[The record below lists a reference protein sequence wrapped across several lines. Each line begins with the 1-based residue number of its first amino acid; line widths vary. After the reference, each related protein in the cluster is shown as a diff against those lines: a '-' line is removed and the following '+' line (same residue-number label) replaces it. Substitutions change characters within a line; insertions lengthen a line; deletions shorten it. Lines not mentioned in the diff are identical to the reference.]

1 MKWLAEWPL
10 LVLALFVDEPYREQL
25 IAGQTIL
32 CSLYPNTHN
41 FHAATA
47 VFVLFYFTHPYT
59 HTQLIH
65 ATVLQHIIVAC
76 AVASHYV
83 VPKYNRSIWLLSAW
97 SLRWLAT
104 ASIFDTPI
112 RTCIKCALFACVSQG
127 PWRSACG
134 IKWVWLLF
142 THEVAWFLLPIQI
155 LYEVYSGKKT
165 NPLDIV

>member
-1 MKWLAEWPL
+1 MIWLAGWPL
-10 LVLALFVDEPYREQL
+10 LIVSLFADEPYREQL

-32 CSLYPNTHN
+32 CSMYPNAHN
-41 FHAATA
+41 FHTATA

-59 HTQLIH
+59 HAQSIH
-65 ATVLQHIIVAC
+65 ALVLQHIIIAC
-76 AVASHYV
+76 AVSSHYI
-83 VPKYNRSIWLLSAW
+83 VPKYNRAIWVLSAW

-104 ASIFDTPI
+104 SSIFDTPF
-112 RTCIKCALFACVSQG
+112 RMCIKCALFAGISQG

-134 IKWVWLLF
+134 MKWAWLLF
-142 THEVAWFLLPIQI
+142 THELAWVLLPVQI